1 MSNAQPVVIQH
12 THTDP
17 KTGKVVNVLAD
28 RRDANQAAYDKKL
41 EAQGGRTDE
50 EKTCQAPLRVVL
62 GGKEVEIPLLAY
74 NPGRKWRDAFRKI
87 QCAQMKAAK
96 ENEGRDGTDFT
107 EDEIKMTE
115 GFLIDDKVDLVCLYM
130 GLDTNAK
137 RDTLLDVANELEL
150 IAAYEKIEAVASPLS
165 EARLPRPSQT

>member
-1 MSNAQPVVIQH
+1 MSQAEPVILQH
-12 THTDP
+12 THTDRE
-17 KTGKVVNVLAD
+17 TGEVVDVLAN
-28 RRDANQAAYDKKL
+28 RREANQATYDAKI

-50 EKTCQAPLRVVL
+50 EKTCQAPICVVL
-62 GGKEVEIPLLAY
+62 GGEVVEIPLVAY
-74 NPGRKWRDAFRKI
+74 NPNRVWRDAFRKI

-115 GFLIDDKVDLVCLYM
+115 RFLIDDQVDLVCLYM
-130 GLDTNAK
+130 GLTTDEERN
-137 RDTLLDVANELEL
+137 TLLDKANELEL

-165 EARLPRPSQT
+165 AARLPRASQT